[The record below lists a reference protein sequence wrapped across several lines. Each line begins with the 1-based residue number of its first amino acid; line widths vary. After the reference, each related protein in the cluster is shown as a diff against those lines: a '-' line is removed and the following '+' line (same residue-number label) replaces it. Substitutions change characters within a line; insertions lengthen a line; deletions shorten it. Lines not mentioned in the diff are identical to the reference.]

1 MTEGLWANY
10 LYKVL
15 FRGSTGHN
23 SPYEFGDERWPYQIL
38 CTLSAISVANP
49 GPKVF
54 LGDWQSHIAWQPLQ
68 CCIEVNLTWRLHYIY
83 FLHLHLTFPY
93 MEIKR
98 THRLCWMYHLLGA
111 YFSMIWTW
119 CTLFCSGKTRAWYG
133 TWPIPLL
140 YLFLMRR
147 AIDILPAAHEVCGQE
162 ALAMGGQDLLW
173 KLNLLCPLLYE

>member
-1 MTEGLWANY
+1 MALPNFVYFICYFSSQSRAKSVSWGLTVTHC
-10 LYKVL
+10 LTTLTVL
-15 FRGSTGHN
+15 HRSE
-23 SPYEFGDERWPYQIL
+23 PYMEI
-38 CTLSAISVANP
+38 T
-49 GPKVF
+49 
-54 LGDWQSHIAWQPLQ
+54 
-68 CCIEVNLTWRLHYIY
+68 
-83 FLHLHLTFPY
+83 LHLHLTFPY

-111 YFSMIWTW
+111 CLSMIWAW
-119 CTLFCSGKTRAWYG
+119 CTLFCSGKTCAWYG

-147 AIDILPAAHEVCGQE
+147 EIDILPAAHEVCGQE